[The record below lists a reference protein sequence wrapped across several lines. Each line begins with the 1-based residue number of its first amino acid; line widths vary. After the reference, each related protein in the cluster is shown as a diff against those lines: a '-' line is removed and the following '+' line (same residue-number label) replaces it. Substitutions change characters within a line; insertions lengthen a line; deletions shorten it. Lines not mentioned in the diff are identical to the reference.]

1 MFRIDLTR
9 TRRRHGR
16 AAWSRRAH
24 VRAGAGGKLPA
35 RRLAPLQR
43 RGHFA
48 EREIEH
54 VVQQEGRP
62 LERRQPVERQE
73 QCDGQIFGQLRA
85 AVGRE
90 RCRVEQP
97 APAARDR
104 RTPRAVRAPR
114 SACRDKFASS
124 WS

>member
-1 MFRIDLTR
+1 MNLEAVRE
-9 TRRRHGR
+9 
-16 AAWSRRAH
+16 
-24 VRAGAGGKLPA
+24 VRACPSGKLPA
-35 RRLAPLQR
+35 RSLAPLQH

-73 QCDGQIFGQLRA
+73 QRDGQILGQLRA

-90 RCRVEQP
+90 RCRVDNRLRQP
-97 APAARDR
+97 WTDVLLTPCAR
-104 RTPRAVRAPR
+104 PR